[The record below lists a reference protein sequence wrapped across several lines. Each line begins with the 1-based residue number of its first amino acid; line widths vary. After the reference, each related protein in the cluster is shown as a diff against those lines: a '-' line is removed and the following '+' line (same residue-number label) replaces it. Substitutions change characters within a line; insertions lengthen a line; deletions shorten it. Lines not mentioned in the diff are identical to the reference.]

1 MPRIMAM
8 EIITLKQLLL
18 SLFLLFFF
26 NNEIFDN
33 NKIEVISKN
42 IMMKNCR
49 KKLAFSQQEFADLIG
64 SKKGHFAMAESGKR
78 TLPDINQNVL
88 TILENIDTLNTNT
101 MAKSLASSNKAT
113 IAILNRNIKEQQV
126 KKGKLLLL
134 TENIENKMQ
143 IAKTMIT
150 VTQALATVKNQDE
163 TTSMQQQVMQR
174 QAAEKLVSYQQQW
187 IGCQI
192 TIAGL
197 QASIDKAIELKTV

>member
-1 MPRIMAM
+1 M
-8 EIITLKQLLL
+8 
-18 SLFLLFFF
+18 
-26 NNEIFDN
+26 
-33 NKIEVISKN
+33 
-42 IMMKNCR
+42 
-49 KKLAFSQQEFADLIG
+49 
-64 SKKGHFAMAESGKR
+64 R
-78 TLPDINQNVL
+78 TLPAINQKVL
-88 TILENIDTLNTNT
+88 TILENFDPLNTYI
-101 MAKSLASSNKAT
+101 MAKSLPAFNKSN
-113 IAILNRNIKEQQV
+113 IAILNINIKEQQV

-163 TTSMQQQVMQR
+163 TTRMQRQVMQR
-174 QAAEKLVSYQQQW
+174 QAAEKLVRYQQQW

>member
-1 MPRIMAM
+1 
-8 EIITLKQLLL
+8 
-18 SLFLLFFF
+18 
-26 NNEIFDN
+26 
-33 NKIEVISKN
+33 
-42 IMMKNCR
+42 
-49 KKLAFSQQEFADLIG
+49 
-64 SKKGHFAMAESGKR
+64 MAESGKR

-88 TILENIDTLNTNT
+88 TILENIDPLNTNT
-101 MAKSLASSNKAT
+101 MAKSLPASNKAT
-113 IAILNRNIKEQQV
+113 IAILNRNINEQQV

-150 VTQALATVKNQDE
+150 VTQALETVKNQDE
-163 TTSMQQQVMQR
+163 TTIMQQQVMQR
-174 QAAEKLVSYQQQW
+174 QAAEKLVRYQPQW